1 MDASPHYVHG
11 AADMT
16 ASDGFSPEER
26 RSKVQVSGRRVMCG
40 VLSPPSELL
49 LTQSSSSVMGGDHG

>member
-1 MDASPHYVHG
+1 MDATPHYVHG
-11 AADMT
+11 GADMT

-49 LTQSSSSVMGGDHG
+49 PL